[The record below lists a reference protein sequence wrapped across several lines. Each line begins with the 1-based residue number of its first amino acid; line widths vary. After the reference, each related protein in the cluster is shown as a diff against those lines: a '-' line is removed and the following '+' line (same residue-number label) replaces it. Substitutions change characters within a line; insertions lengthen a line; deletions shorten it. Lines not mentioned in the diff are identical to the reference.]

1 MKHKLTLLSCSALLI
16 ALSACSSPYSDW
28 EAPNVVRRNQQPAAT
43 PKRSQQV
50 QPDFRKP
57 TATKKTPAR
66 RTQVQP
72 EFTKPEPR
80 HTQPVVVQQAPKPVV
95 EQQAP
100 KPTPVVVTAPAK
112 PKRSNQVQP
121 DLPKKTDKKT
131 ATQAPATKKVVKRTP
146 ARSTQ
151 VQPDMQPR
159 KVVTQQPVTRTATT
173 RPGVGVPFSVM
184 TPQEKVTH
192 PVMPG
197 QNRALKRRR

>member
-1 MKHKLTLLSCSALLI
+1 MKHKLTLLSCSALVI

-57 TATKKTPAR
+57 TATKKTPAG

-72 EFTKPEPR
+72 EFTKPEPK

-112 PKRSNQVQP
+112 PKRS
-121 DLPKKTDKKT
+121 
-131 ATQAPATKKVVKRTP
+131 
-146 ARSTQ
+146 SQ

-173 RPGVGVPFSVM
+173 RPRVGVPFSVM

-197 QNRALKRRR
+197 QNRALKRQR